1 MNVRWEQKDGTTVA
15 RIEGR
20 IDSANILVFQRAL
33 ESSLD
38 PDARNVVVD
47 FEKVVFMSSAGLRV
61 VLVLGKQL
69 RKRGAKL
76 AVCSL
81 SAPIREIFAVSNFD
95 RILPTHSSETQA
107 IDALAGDQE
116 PDAGKAGRLR
126 NTIDFDIVGDNLR
139 DIASFTVE
147 KYEYINNCTLSDEM
161 REKVMEGINDA
172 LWQRVQQLK
181 RERLRILKD
190 MFIAASNA
198 LDDVV
203 TTPAD

>member
-1 MNVRWEQKDGTTVA
+1 MNVKWEQKDGATVA

-61 VLVLGKQL
+61 VLMLGKQL

-147 KYEYINNCTLSDEM
+147 KYEYINNCTLCDEDA
-161 REKVMEGINDA
+161 RESTGENKRRLVAARPATEARAAENPEGHVHC
-172 LWQRVQQLK
+172 RV
-181 RERLRILKD
+181 ERAR
-190 MFIAASNA
+190 
-198 LDDVV
+198 
-203 TTPAD
+203 